1 MGSRGGGAYNAGTAH
16 VNILPNLTK
25 FQAELRNKLKAMD
38 VNYSVDVGADTAKFT
53 SQVRAALKEVPDNIT
68 VDLAAN
74 TKQADE
80 RLDHSTRDRTTTVA
94 VRADTGKANA
104 DIDRAVA
111 KRDVTIS
118 VSADTSKARSDID
131 TAVVKRRTTVSVD
144 ADTLKA
150 ETQIARAARMRRVRL
165 LFSADTTK
173 ATSALDRLL
182 TNVKQ
187 LDRYQKRTALMAS
200 GYSLLG
206 VAIAGVIGPLS
217 SMVGTLAQA
226 SGMLATLPA
235 MVGAAL
241 GGVAGLAIG
250 LNGVGKAFGAAG
262 ASGGSAGRDMADA
275 MEDAERA
282 VIRAQRG
289 IRDAERN
296 LVMSHRDAKRAQ
308 EDLTKARKDAADQLD
323 DLNNRLN
330 DAALNEEGAV
340 LAVARAKQRL
350 QETLRDNK
358 ASQLDVAE
366 ADHAYRS
373 AVDSLNDLRIENS
386 KLAEETAAAN
396 EAGVEGAEGV
406 IAAKEGIE
414 EADYQVLKA
423 TESLEEAHWAL
434 DDALESVADAF
445 SSGTAGADPFAEAMA
460 KLSPNAREFVLA
472 IKALGPAWTDLRLA
486 TQDALFEGMGAS
498 VTTLAKRQLPVLK
511 DGLVGINTALN
522 TGIRASL
529 AEFSSE
535 LAADDFGVF
544 FANATTGAQGLAGA
558 FRPLSQMWMDLNVV
572 GSEYL
577 PRMGRAIEGV
587 TTKWSHQI
595 SIARQTGELNAI
607 IDNGIQAWGRS
618 MRGLRDVGGI
628 LMGTMGAAS
637 ASSQPFMEG
646 ISSSL
651 SETNKWVN
659 SFDGQSAIADFF
671 GSATNALSA
680 AMPVFQAVG
689 GVIANGLL
697 PAVESLV
704 VGIGPGLAEFVT
716 SFGTGLSNALPAIE
730 LAGEAIGGLL
740 SDVANGIDFI
750 QPVTNMVLGLV
761 ESFLSLP
768 QPILTAMGLMVAAK
782 WLKVPGIMKK
792 ATDSVLDLGKAFT
805 PASEGMRLAGWM
817 SRETG
822 REIGGI
828 KGAALQAKG
837 GLQTLGGYA
846 KGAGAVALKGFKG
859 AASGVMSLLGGPWN
873 IALGIAMAAVTTF
886 IDANARAKD
895 AQNNINESVKD
906 GKLAYGD
913 LATAMSEADGA
924 LNADGIAAQARIV
937 KGEMSELMELGGQ
950 MDGWFYSLDGVS
962 EFMGNGEQGWWA
974 ATFDADVQRT
984 AETIKQGTK
993 DIEDVLKSM
1002 GFEVEDLD
1010 GIIAA
1015 GGPTYD
1021 EFIRQLRATSE
1032 EGDWAAQHVEKAR
1045 EKIAAITAAYQ
1056 NLNPEVLAAQGHFA
1070 VLADETADVASKV
1083 EALHYALLEL
1093 NGIDL
1098 SAIEIQ
1104 SKINK
1109 QLDTIMADTT
1119 ADAEGNTAYTG
1130 AALREDGMLDVVG
1143 NTQSVKVHDTLVDL
1157 GVDMGKLVATGEV
1170 TPAEAADQ
1178 VTVALGR
1185 IRESTGFLDQ
1195 DWTNLIAK
1203 YQLDENAFVIK
1214 ARVDG
1219 MDDIEGWFHGIND
1232 VVANSGNEP
1241 LVLEAKVQGAGKR
1254 QAMRDMGIGVSNF
1267 NGTTHTA
1274 TLNFE
1279 DQLAKDKYA
1288 WWVETG
1294 FPKIDLA
1301 NPTAVANLDDTG
1313 LMLKAQA
1320 AEYQLIGL
1328 DLARPNPLASMD
1340 ISELSDE
1347 AVKALEAVDLLD
1359 GQKPEPDAFLNLDQ
1373 LNEDQL
1379 LAMSKVFDLDNEKPT
1394 PIADLDDDSFNARH
1408 KGVKDKADN
1417 LDGRTLKTKVEVDT
1431 AEANEEL
1438 DTFSAKW
1445 GAFVDRFKG
1454 WLGIGEDGIRKAA
1467 SDTDPRLHTGGKLPE
1482 TGPGTQTVDGFLGVN
1497 DQGMPVARVNAGE
1510 WVINRASSKKHDR
1523 LLRDIN
1529 NDTVDLPGYANGGIV
1544 ESMERHVGALWPA
1557 LTPGGKAYS
1566 TYRPGARG
1574 YHGSGQ
1580 AADFS
1585 NTPNNDPTPEM
1596 QALAQHIY
1604 KYYKDQTLELIHWP
1618 LNGFRNIRNYQD
1630 ADFGHDL
1637 NMEHRNHVHWALAKP
1652 LNPIP
1657 TSLDGLMKDVGFQ
1670 GGITVTEEHNPPSD
1684 TGTDSADQLL
1694 DLRASDRSNPNAYDA
1709 GSKDGPNGGLPTT
1722 WTGMAEYLAKPVIEG
1737 HTNDLLKVL
1746 GVSNEL
1752 PGFMQAYNLMQED
1765 TLAASG
1771 ANGGVDARSNALR
1784 SLANGGEET
1793 DYLATDKVEVVTARM
1808 GIGGMGLGDMGML
1821 APKSGNF
1828 SAEQWRPMMIQAYRN
1843 QGYEPTPAKIDAWV
1857 RQIQSESGGDPN
1869 IAQQIVDINGTGE
1882 AAGVGLGQMI
1892 PGTWAAYRDPS
1903 LPDNRRDPWAM
1914 TNAMVRYGEQKYGAA
1929 LLDVIGHGHGYATGG
1944 FVSGPGGPVADAIFA
1959 RLSNGEFVQNALT
1972 TSVSRP
1978 LQEAMNQSPAM
1989 AAQLNQLFTKGAD
2002 RSYASAPASNTTI
2015 EYHIHA
2021 ANADEGIRRAEMMER
2036 RRLASHGV

>member
-25 FQAELRNKLKAMD
+25 FQAELRTKLKAMD

-53 SQVRAALKEVPDNIT
+53 SQVRAALKEVPTNID
-68 VDLAAN
+68 VNLVAN

-80 RLDHSTRDRTTTVA
+80 RLDHAARARTATVA

-111 KRDVTIS
+111 KRDVVIN
-118 VSADTSKARSDID
+118 VAADTSKARADID
-131 TAVVKRRTTVSVD
+131 TAVVKRRTTIGVD
-144 ADTLKA
+144 ADTAKA
-150 ETQIARAARMRRVRL
+150 EIQIARAARMRRVRL

-182 TNVKQ
+182 TNVRQ
-187 LDRYQKRTALMAS
+187 LDRYQKRTAMMAA

-241 GGVAGLAIG
+241 GGIAGLAIG
-250 LNGVGKAFGAAG
+250 LNGIGKAFTAAG

-282 VIRAQRG
+282 VTRAYRG

-296 LVMSHRDAKRAQ
+296 VVMSHRDAKRAQ
-308 EDLTKARKDAADQLD
+308 EDLTKARKDAVDQLD

-358 ASQLDVAE
+358 ASQLDIAE

-373 AVDSLNDLRIENS
+373 AVDSLNDLRVENS
-386 KLAEETAAAN
+386 KLAEETKAAN

-423 TESLEEAHWAL
+423 TEALEEAHWAL
-434 DDALESVADAF
+434 DDALESVADSF
-445 SSGTAGADPFAEAMA
+445 AGGSAGIDPFAEAMA
-460 KLSPNAREFVLA
+460 RLSPNAREFVLA
-472 IKALGPAWTDLRLA
+472 MKALGPAWTDLRLA

-544 FANATTGAQGLAGA
+544 LTNATTGAQGLAGA
-558 FRPLSQMWMDLNVV
+558 FRPLSRMWMDLNVV

-577 PRMGRAIEGV
+577 PRMGRAIEEV

-595 SIARQTGELNAI
+595 NIARQTGDLNAI

-646 ISSSL
+646 LSNSL
-651 SETNKWVN
+651 SETNQWVN
-659 SFDGQSAIADFF
+659 SFDGQSSIADFF

-697 PAVESLV
+697 PAIESLV
-704 VGIGPGLAEFVT
+704 VGVGPGLTEFVT

-730 LAGEAIGGLL
+730 LAGEAAGGLL
-740 SDVANGIDFI
+740 SDVANGIDAI
-750 QPVTNMVLGLV
+750 QPVTNVVLGLV

-782 WLKVPGIMKK
+782 WLKVPGIM
-792 ATDSVLDLGKAFT
+792 GKAAESVTKLGEAFA

-817 SRETG
+817 SRDTG
-822 REIGGI
+822 REIGGL

-846 KGAGAVALKGFKG
+846 KGAGTVALNGFKG

-873 IALGIAMAAVTTF
+873 IALGVAMAAVTTF

-913 LATAMSEADGA
+913 LATAMAEADGA

-937 KGEMSELMELGGQ
+937 KGEMAELMELGGQ

-984 AETIKQGTK
+984 AETIKQGTR

-1002 GFEVEDLD
+1002 GHEVEDLD

-1021 EFIRQLRATSE
+1021 TFIAQLKATSD
-1032 EGDWAAQHVEKAR
+1032 EGSWAAQHVEQAR
-1045 EKIAAITAAYQ
+1045 EKIVRITDAYEQ
-1056 NLNPEVLAAQGHFA
+1056 MNPQVLAAQGHFA
-1070 VLADETADVASKV
+1070 VLADETADVTEKT
-1083 EALHYALLEL
+1083 EALHNALLEL
-1093 NGIDL
+1093 NGIDRTAL
-1098 SAIEIQ
+1098 EIQ
-1104 SKINK
+1104 ADVTRRIN
-1109 QLDTIMADTT
+1109 TIAAKTTNDADGTN
-1119 ADAEGNTAYTG
+1119 EYTG
-1130 AALREDGMLDVVG
+1130 VQLTDGGDIDMSSMQGVAL
-1143 NTQSVKVHDTLVDL
+1143 NDTLL
-1157 GVDMGKLVATGEV
+1157 GLGEDMHELVAKGEA
-1170 TPAEAADQ
+1170 TPEEAAAR
-1178 VTVALGR
+1178 VEESLRR
-1185 IRESTGFLDQ
+1185 ISEASGIVGAEWDNIVSKYTLTDHDFVVS
-1195 DWTNLIAK
+1195 AK
-1203 YQLDENAFVIK
+1203 
-1214 ARVDG
+1214 VDG
-1219 MDDIEGWFHGIND
+1219 MDDVEGWLHAIDSKVAKSGKDVPVSENGIVND
-1232 VVANSGNEP
+1232 MQKRHQMRMMGVGVNVVNTDTGEVN
-1241 LVLEAKVQGAGKR
+1241 
-1254 QAMRDMGIGVSNF
+1254 I
-1267 NGTTHTA
+1267 H
-1274 TLNFE
+1274 FE
-1279 DQLAKDKYA
+1279 DEVAKEKYR
-1288 WWVETG
+1288 WWVENA
-1294 FPKIDLA
+1294 FPTFNLA
-1301 NPTAVANLDDTG
+1301 NPTAKANLDDTG
-1313 LMLKAQA
+1313 LMLTAEA

-1379 LAMSKVFDLDNEKPT
+1379 LAMSKVFDLDSEKPT
-1394 PIADLDDDSFNARH
+1394 PVADLEDADFNARH
-1408 KGVKDKADN
+1408 KGVKDKADK

-1467 SDTDPRLHTGGKLPE
+1467 SDVPSGYATGGKLPE

-1523 LLRDIN
+1523 LLHDIN
-1529 NDTVDLPGYANGGIV
+1529 NDTVNLPGYANGGIV

-1618 LNGFRNIRNYQD
+1618 LNGFRNIRNGQD
-1630 ADFGHDL
+1630 ADFGHQL

-1684 TGTDSADQLL
+1684 TGTDSADQLV
-1694 DLRASDRSNPNAYDA
+1694 DLRASDRSNPNAYGA

-1722 WTGMAEYLAKPVIEG
+1722 WTGMAEYLAKPIIEG

-1752 PGFMQAYNLMQED
+1752 PGFMKAYNLMQED
-1765 TLAASG
+1765 ALAVSG
-1771 ANGGVDARSNALR
+1771 GGGGVDARSNALR

-1808 GIGGMGLGDMGML
+1808 GVGGLGLSDMGML

-1903 LPDNRRDPWAM
+1903 LPDDRRDPWAM

-1944 FVSGPGGPVADAIFA
+1944 FVTGAGGPTDDMINAW
-1959 RLSNGEFVQNALT
+1959 LSNGEFVQNALT

-1989 AAQLNQLFTKGAD
+1989 AAQLNQLFTQGAD